1 MARHKRTPL
10 IAALTLVL
18 VVGAGIGAALAFAK
32 QPSPAGGSGTS
43 TLLNTIA
50 PKTVATGLGALPG
63 SRAEEIRDMAAQTT
77 AGRLAESHEAQPLGA
92 TTSAAATTASTGT
105 AREDTTETPPRNPIM
120 ALIERS
126 EP

>member
-1 MARHKRTPL
+1 M
-10 IAALTLVL
+10 
-18 VVGAGIGAALAFAK
+18 GAALAFAK

-43 TLLNTIA
+43 NALNAIA

-63 SRAEEIRDMAAQTT
+63 SRAEEIRDVAPQTT
-77 AGRLAESHEAQPLGA
+77 PSRLAEGHEATPLGA
-92 TTSAAATTASTGT
+92 TTSAATGTTSTGIP
-105 AREDTTETPPRNPIM
+105 REDTTETPPRNPVM